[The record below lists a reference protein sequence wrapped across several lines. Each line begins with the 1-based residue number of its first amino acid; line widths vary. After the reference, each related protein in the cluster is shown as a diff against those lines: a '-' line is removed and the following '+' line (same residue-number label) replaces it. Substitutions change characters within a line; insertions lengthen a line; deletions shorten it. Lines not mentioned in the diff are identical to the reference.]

1 MKRSIIGAALLLV
14 IIAVVS
20 GCDLQQTAQQAGDA
34 ASQVASQVGS
44 ALSQGTWKA
53 KLVGLSAALTAVDG
67 ALQANNADL
76 SAKAINAWDSAG
88 WSNIKGDVQ
97 AKSATAY
104 NSIQTALGSVKDDI
118 AGGKL
123 SDAQTAVSTLRKALD
138 DFANTQ

>member
-1 MKRSIIGAALLLV
+1 MKRSIIGMALLLV
-14 IIAVVS
+14 ISVALG

-44 ALSQGTWKA
+44 AMEQGTWKA

-67 ALQANNADL
+67 ALQAKNADL
-76 SAKAINAWDSAG
+76 SAKAINTWDSAG

-97 AKSATAY
+97 AKSTAAY
-104 NSIQTALGSVKDDI
+104 NSIQVALGSVKDDI

-123 SDAQTAVSTLRKALD
+123 SEAQMAVSTLRKALD